1 MWSCLLIP
9 DTDMAAERKRHGAQ
23 HVRSARKVAVDY
35 EPPPSVSDDDI
46 GMPVTVDVPHR
57 GLGTADAV
65 GQRAYSLERKPEFQ
79 YAIRGHRMKHRL

>member
-1 MWSCLLIP
+1 MV
-9 DTDMAAERKRHGAQ
+9 TDSIVTPYRLM
-23 HVRSARKVAVDY
+23 VRT
-35 EPPPSVSDDDI
+35 DDI

>member
-1 MWSCLLIP
+1 MEGDSLRSAIDIYALQ
-9 DTDMAAERKRHGAQ
+9 Q
-23 HVRSARKVAVDY
+23 HVRSARKVTVDY